1 MRTDLGIYTRDR
13 VIRLGAELACAMRTL
28 DSVAGKVTTMHEL
41 MLQATGAAKAGR
53 WIGHGLTV
61 VVAFVVSQF
70 GGWVHL
76 PR

>member
-1 MRTDLGIYTRDR
+1 M
-13 VIRLGAELACAMRTL
+13 IRLECELAHAVRTI
-28 DSVAGKVTTMHEL
+28 DRIAEKVTTMHEL
-41 MLQATGAAKAGR
+41 MLQGTGAARVSR
-53 WIGHGLTV
+53 WLGHGLTV

>member
-1 MRTDLGIYTRDR
+1 
-13 VIRLGAELACAMRTL
+13 VIRLEGELAHVVRTI
-28 DSVAGKVTTMHEL
+28 DSIAGKGE
-41 MLQATGAAKAGR
+41 Q